1 MSITPNLCCD
11 ETKSR
16 GTYTRV
22 TVSMTILSL
31 LLRSTAQKKKFL
43 LKCYTGNVTGHPRA
57 LMKMYNEINTVLMP
71 ANTTSMLQPVDQGL
85 FQHSSLII

>member
-1 MSITPNLCCD
+1 M
-11 ETKSR
+11 
-16 GTYTRV
+16 
-22 TVSMTILSL
+22 VSMNILRL

-57 LMKMYNEINTVLMP
+57 LMKMYNEINIVFMP

-85 FQHSSLII
+85 FKLSSLII